1 MQEVSQRRFEESYGF
16 AVLLCYSETNG
27 LRATATPT
35 SVPSVNFANYNVYQR
50 LRQLSLSPWLLMQAG
65 VTSGA

>member
-1 MQEVSQRRFEESYGF
+1 MDC
-16 AVLLCYSETNG
+16 A
-27 LRATATPT
+27 RAHSTATPT